1 MSRRPA
7 NPKASLPLSGAAL
20 HILLSLA
27 EDDRHG
33 YSIMQHVAER
43 TGGKLRLGPGTLYGC
58 LKRLLADGLI
68 EESPRRPAS
77 RRGDPRR
84 RYYRLT
90 SLGRRVAT
98 AELERL
104 AALLKVARETRLGRA
119 LPALGTR

>member
-1 MSRRPA
+1 MSRLPA
-7 NPKASLPLSGAAL
+7 HPKASLPLSSAVL
-20 HILLSLA
+20 HILLSVA

-43 TGGKLRLGPGTLYGC
+43 TGGELHLGPGTLYGC
-58 LKRLLADGLI
+58 LKRLLTDGLI
-68 EESPRRPAS
+68 EESARRVA
-77 RRGDPRR
+77 RERDDPRR

-98 AELERL
+98 LELERL

>member
-1 MSRRPA
+1 MSPRLA

-27 EDDRHG
+27 DDDRHG

-68 EESPRRPAS
+68 EESPRPAS
-77 RRGDPRR
+77 RREDPRR

-98 AELERL
+98 VELERL
-104 AALLKVARETRLGRA
+104 AALLKAARETRLGRA